1 MISIYGKNGG
11 GKSNL
16 IRAFW
21 LAVQFIRNAQRTQYE
36 SAEVPVRP
44 FELDDI
50 SKKTP
55 TEFHFEYISN
65 DIKYW
70 YGFSATKEKIV
81 AEYLYA
87 APKGQKSEIFTR
99 EYQNFHFPSNKEK
112 SMKELIKQAVATN
125 QLFFAISCVMNY
137 EPCIKAMQWF
147 RKEIFFS
154 RDYSDLGQNIL
165 SHREDKELLQS
176 IIQIAKVADF
186 GISDMKFEINN
197 TEISNLEELPEFVT
211 EQQRQEIEKAIE
223 QFRKSLSADAESSEG
238 ILQFNELKAT
248 SYHKGKDSQGN
259 IQEYA
264 LPLSEESDGT
274 IRLMS
279 RAAAIQDTL
288 KVGGVLIV
296 DEIENRL
303 HPLLVQYIIEKFQN
317 QSDGQRAQLIFTTN
331 STDIMNRGMLRRD
344 QYYFVDKDNMTGESE
359 LYSLADFSVRLEE
372 NIAKAYLLGKYGAV
386 PYIDEE

>member
-223 QFRKSLSADAESSEG
+223 QFRKSLSTDAESPEG

>member
-1 MISIYGKNGG
+1 MLLKFRVKNYRSIKQEAVLDLEAVGLNDQRECLLKHKRKSYLPVISIYGKNGG

-296 DEIENRL
+296 DG
-303 HPLLVQYIIEKFQN
+303 
-317 QSDGQRAQLIFTTN
+317 D
-331 STDIMNRGMLRRD
+331 
-344 QYYFVDKDNMTGESE
+344 
-359 LYSLADFSVRLEE
+359 
-372 NIAKAYLLGKYGAV
+372 
-386 PYIDEE
+386 

>member
-1 MISIYGKNGG
+1 
-11 GKSNL
+11 
-16 IRAFW
+16 
-21 LAVQFIRNAQRTQYE
+21 
-36 SAEVPVRP
+36 
-44 FELDDI
+44 
-50 SKKTP
+50 
-55 TEFHFEYISN
+55 
-65 DIKYW
+65 
-70 YGFSATKEKIV
+70 
-81 AEYLYA
+81 
-87 APKGQKSEIFTR
+87 
-99 EYQNFHFPSNKEK
+99 
-112 SMKELIKQAVATN
+112 MKELIKQAVATN

-223 QFRKSLSADAESSEG
+223 KFRKSLSADAESPEG

-317 QSDGQRAQLIFTTN
+317 QSDGQRAQLIFTTH

>member
-81 AEYLYA
+81 TEYLYA

-223 QFRKSLSADAESSEG
+223 QFRKSLSADAESPEG

-317 QSDGQRAQLIFTTN
+317 QSDGQRAQLIFTTH